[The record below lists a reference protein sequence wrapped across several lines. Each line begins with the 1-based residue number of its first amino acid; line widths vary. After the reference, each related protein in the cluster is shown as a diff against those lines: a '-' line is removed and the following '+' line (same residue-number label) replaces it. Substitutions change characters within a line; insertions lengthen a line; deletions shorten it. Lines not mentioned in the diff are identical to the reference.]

1 MRSIV
6 FCLLIFLSYSCFRA
20 EGGKGGEDT
29 KDETKPPVL
38 EFARLT
44 HHFGDVS
51 QGEKV
56 ACRFTY
62 RNAGGSDLVIHSAVA
77 SCGCTVP
84 SFSREPLPPGG
95 EESMEVVFDTAGRS
109 GKQVKT
115 IYVRSNASNNPV
127 VLTIH
132 AKVVLK

>member
-1 MRSIV
+1 M
-6 FCLLIFLSYSCFRA
+6 
-20 EGGKGGEDT
+20 
-29 KDETKPPVL
+29 
-38 EFARLT
+38 
-44 HHFGDVS
+44 
-51 QGEKV
+51 
-56 ACRFTY
+56 ACRFIY